1 MANVLRTEKQEQVR
15 ALGRLGWSLRRIQR
29 EIDVDRASVR
39 RYLTEAGIAVREPRR
54 RRPPLVAGSKPAS
67 QVTPDPGLDS
77 KPASQV
83 FPDPTAAA
91 RRDESLTSAARSA
104 CEPHREFITAAL
116 GLGRN
121 GKAIWQDL
129 VDRHGFAGHYE
140 SLKRFVRRLRPSS
153 RIAHP
158 RMETAPGE
166 EGQVD
171 YGTGPMVRNPQT
183 GKYRRTR
190 LFALTL
196 SCSRKAVWLLTWASS
211 SQRWCELHEEAFRR
225 LGGAPR
231 TMVLDNLREGVLEP
245 DVYDPTLNPLYQ
257 DVLGHYGVTA
267 LPARVGHPDRK
278 GKVES
283 SVGFAQKTP
292 LTGKRFESIEEAQ
305 RHLDEWSTRW
315 ADTRI
320 HGTLKR
326 QVAVMFADEKPSLLP
341 LPSEPFRYYQ
351 HGVRVVHL
359 DGCVEVAKAYYAVP
373 PGWIGRDVHV
383 RWDTRCVRVIDPQ
396 TGQLLREH
404 LRTKDGFFRV
414 DPKDRSPRTPPQIEQ
429 LLRRAHVAGKHVG
442 ALCVRIEQQ
451 RHQYGA
457 RQILGILSLVKKRGF
472 AAVDECCRIA
482 LEVDVA
488 NYRIVARL
496 ANRPRDEQ
504 DVLQQTH
511 DLIRQLH
518 HYRDVIRRKTEPEP
532 HEPDRTRSS
541 PSQAA
546 PVRHGGDAADQN
558 PPGSDREP
566 VSA

>member
-1 MANVLRTEKQEQVR
+1 MANVLKPEKQEQVR
-15 ALGRLGWSLRRIQR
+15 ALGRLGWSLRRIQGETGVHR
-29 EIDVDRASVR
+29 GSVR
-39 RYLTEAGIAVREPRR
+39 RYLIEAGIPIRGERGRR
-54 RRPPLVAGSKPAS
+54 LSSAAGPKPTS
-67 QVTPDPGLDS
+67 QVTADPGPDS
-77 KPASQV
+77 KPTSQV
-83 FPDPTAAA
+83 FPDSAATN
-91 RRDESLTSAARSA
+91 EVLTSAAKSA
-104 CEPHREFITAAL
+104 CEPHRDFIATAL
-116 GLGRN
+116 DHGRN

-140 SLKRFVRRLRPSS
+140 SVKRFVRQLRPS
-153 RIAHP
+153 RAIAHP
-158 RMETAPGE
+158 RITTAPGE

-171 YGTGPMVRNPQT
+171 YGTGPMVRHPQT

-190 LFALTL
+190 LFVLTL
-196 SCSRKAVWLLTWASS
+196 ACSRKAVWLLTWASS

-231 TMVLDNLREGVLEP
+231 TIVLDNLREGVLLA
-245 DVYDPTLNPLYQ
+245 DVYDPTLNPLYG
-257 DVLGHYGVTA
+257 DMLAHYGVTA

-292 LTGKRFESIEEAQ
+292 LAGRRFESLDEAQ
-305 RHLDEWSTRW
+305 KFLDEWTARW

-326 QVAVMFADEKPSLLP
+326 QVAVMFAEERSALLP
-341 LPSEPFRYYQ
+341 LPIEPFRYYQ

-359 DGCVEVAKAYYAVP
+359 DGCIEVAKAYYATP
-373 PGWIGRDVHV
+373 PGWIGREVHV
-383 RWDTRCVRVIDPQ
+383 RWDSRCVRIIDPQ
-396 TGQLLREH
+396 SGQLLREH

-429 LLRRAHVAGKHVG
+429 LLNRARAAGKHIGV
-442 ALCVRIEQQ
+442 LCERIEQQ

-457 RQILGILSLVKKRGF
+457 RQILGILALVKKRGF
-472 AAVDECCRIA
+472 AAIDNCCRIA

-496 ANRPRDEQ
+496 ADRPGD
-504 DVLQQTH
+504 DDAVLQQTH
-511 DLIRQLH
+511 DLIRQLT
-518 HYRDVIRRKTEPEP
+518 HYGDVIRRKTEPQTN
-532 HEPDRTRSS
+532 EPDRTRPL

-546 PVRHGGDAADQN
+546 PLGHGGDSSHPDPA
-558 PPGSDREP
+558 GTDRDA

>member
-1 MANVLRTEKQEQVR
+1 MANVLKPEKQEQVR
-15 ALGRLGWSLRRIQR
+15 ALGRLGWSLRRIQGETGVHR
-29 EIDVDRASVR
+29 GSVR
-39 RYLTEAGIAVREPRR
+39 RYLIEAGIPIRGERGRRLLAAVGP
-54 RRPPLVAGSKPAS
+54 KPTS
-67 QVTPDPGLDS
+67 QVTPDPGPDS
-77 KPASQV
+77 KPTSQV
-83 FPDPTAAA
+83 FPDSAAA
-91 RRDESLTSAARSA
+91 SEVLTSAAKSA
-104 CEPHREFITAAL
+104 CEPHRDFIATAL
-116 GLGRN
+116 DHGRN
-121 GKAIWQDL
+121 GKAIWQEL

-140 SLKRFVRRLRPSS
+140 SVKRFVRQLRPS
-153 RIAHP
+153 RAIAHP
-158 RMETAPGE
+158 RITTAPGE

-171 YGTGPMVRNPQT
+171 YGTGPMVRHPQT

-190 LFALTL
+190 LFVLTL
-196 SCSRKAVWLLTWASS
+196 GCSRKAVWLLTWASS

-231 TMVLDNLREGVLEP
+231 TIVLDNLREGVLVA
-245 DVYDPTLNPLYQ
+245 DVYDPTLNPLYR
-257 DVLGHYGVTA
+257 DMLAHHGVTA

-292 LTGKRFESIEEAQ
+292 LAGKRFESLEEAQ
-305 RHLDEWSTRW
+305 KHLDEWTTRW

-326 QVAVMFADEKPSLLP
+326 QVAVMFAEERSALLP

-359 DGCVEVAKAYYAVP
+359 DGCIEVAKAYYATP
-373 PGWIGRDVHV
+373 PGWIGREVHV
-383 RWDTRCVRVIDPQ
+383 RWDTRCVRIIDPQ

-429 LLRRAHVAGKHVG
+429 LLNRARAAGKHIGV
-442 ALCVRIEQQ
+442 LCERIEQQ

-457 RQILGILSLVKKRGF
+457 RQILGILALVKKRGF
-472 AAVDECCRIA
+472 AAIDDCCRIA
-482 LEVDVA
+482 LAVDVA

-496 ANRPRDEQ
+496 ADRPREDSA
-504 DVLQQTH
+504 VLQQTH
-511 DLIRQLH
+511 DLIRQLA
-518 HYRDVIRRKTEPEP
+518 HYGNVIRHKTEPQTN
-532 HEPDRTRSS
+532 EPDRTRPL

-546 PVRHGGDAADQN
+546 PLGH
-558 PPGSDREP
+558 GSDSSHPDSAGTDRDA